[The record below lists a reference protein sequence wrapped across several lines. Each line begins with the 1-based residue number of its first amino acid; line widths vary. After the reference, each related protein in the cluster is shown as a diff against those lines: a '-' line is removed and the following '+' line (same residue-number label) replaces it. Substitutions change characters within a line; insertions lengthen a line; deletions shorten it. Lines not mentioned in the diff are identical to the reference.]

1 VDFSLSEEQALLA
14 DSVRRFV
21 RERLDVAAWQRIAT
35 GAAEGDPADWQRMAA
50 LGWLGLAVPEEAGG
64 AGATPVETMVVM
76 EELGRGLLAQP
87 VVETAV
93 LGAALL
99 RHAVPER
106 RRELLAALA
115 AGGLRV
121 ALAAIERAQR
131 FDLSR
136 VATIALRDGDGW
148 RLDGEKSF
156 VPAASGADLFVVTA
170 ADAAAGGMSLFLV
183 PADAPGLLRSDYV
196 TADARR
202 ASALRL
208 DGVRVPRDALVGP
221 AGGGWPLLE
230 AAVDRAIAALCAEAV
245 GAMDALRDATGEYLK
260 TRKQFGQALG
270 SFQALQHRMADIY
283 VACEESRSQL
293 LLATLKLES
302 ERRERVRA
310 VSAAKARIGQL
321 GRFVAHQAIQLHGAM
336 GMCEEVAV
344 GHYAK
349 RLMAI
354 DLLFGDSAFHRR
366 RFATA

>member
-1 VDFSLSEEQALLA
+1 MDFSLSEEQALLA

-35 GAAEGDPADWQRMAA
+35 GEAEGDPADWKRMAA

-87 VVETAV
+87 FAETAV

-99 RHAVPER
+99 RHAAPER
-106 RRELLAALA
+106 RRALLAALV
-115 AGGLRV
+115 AGELRV

-131 FDLSR
+131 FDLGR
-136 VATIALRDGDGW
+136 VATTASREADGW

-156 VPAASGADLFVVTA
+156 VPAAASAGLFVVSA
-170 ADAAAGGMSLFLV
+170 ADPAGGVSLFLV
-183 PADAPGLLRSDYV
+183 PAEAPGLLRRDTV

-208 DGVRVPRDALVGP
+208 DGVRVPRDALLGP
-221 AGGGWPLLE
+221 VGGGWPLLE
-230 AAVDRAIAALCAEAV
+230 AAVDRMTAALCAEAV
-245 GAMDALRDATGEYLK
+245 GAMDTLREATGEYLK
-260 TRKQFGQALG
+260 TRRQFGQPLG

-283 VACEESRSQL
+283 IACEESRSLL
-293 LLATLKLES
+293 LLATLKLEAA

-310 VSAAKARIGQL
+310 VSAAKAWIGQL
-321 GRFVAHQAIQLHGAM
+321 GRYVAHQAIQLHGAM

-354 DLLFGDSAFHRR
+354 DLLYGDAAFHRR
-366 RFATA
+366 RFASA